1 MGREQSCR
9 HHYASGGSR
18 DAARTLPPATSALP
32 AARHRVGQR
41 TPRTTFM
48 QSFITPGVRGQI
60 RLLPRGGLG
69 LEAGSWVQSGATSNV
84 RAAATTTT
92 GLKWP
97 ARGDT
102 LGHGLPGRRGRWG
115 TRRGDSEALVSGY
128 IRETGMLGGHRVK
141 WREDA
146 EVCKADRRTRRRH
159 SASHGEDSV
168 KCDGETRELL
178 GDKLRR
184 PVTKTRRRRCG
195 RSDLK
200 DLLDS
205 VGPGGR

>member
-9 HHYASGGSR
+9 HHYASGRSR
-18 DAARTLPPATSALP
+18 DAPRTPPPAIPALP
-32 AARHRVGQR
+32 AARHRAGQHP
-41 TPRTTFM
+41 PRTAFM

-60 RLLPRGGLG
+60 RLLPWGGLG

-84 RAAATTTT
+84 RAATTTTT

-102 LGHGLPGRRGRWG
+102 RGHGGRGGRGERQGTRWG
-115 TRRGDSEALVSGY
+115 DSKALVSGY
-128 IRETGMLGGHRVK
+128 IRETGMLGGRRVK

-146 EVCKADRRTRRRH
+146 EVWKVDRRTRRRH
-159 SASHGEDSV
+159 TASHEEDTV
-168 KCDGETRELL
+168 KCDAETRQLL
-178 GDKLRR
+178 GDKRRR
-184 PVTKTRRRRCG
+184 PVTKTRRRRRG

-205 VGPGGR
+205 SGPGV

>member
-18 DAARTLPPATSALP
+18 DAPRTPSPATNALP
-32 AARHRVGQR
+32 AARHRAGQR
-41 TPRTTFM
+41 PPLTTLM

-102 LGHGLPGRRGRWG
+102 GGQG
-115 TRRGDSEALVSGY
+115 SE
-128 IRETGMLGGHRVK
+128 GM
-141 WREDA
+141 
-146 EVCKADRRTRRRH
+146 
-159 SASHGEDSV
+159 
-168 KCDGETRELL
+168 
-178 GDKLRR
+178 
-184 PVTKTRRRRCG
+184 
-195 RSDLK
+195 
-200 DLLDS
+200 
-205 VGPGGR
+205 GGREHAGVTPRLLSLDIS